1 MRILTTGA
9 YGFVGGRLIERFQRD
24 SEINLVLASRKTRGR
39 EILNGR
45 HQSVVLDVRNVEQCS
60 DAVKDIDCVVHLASL
75 DEAESNANHQLA
87 MDVNAIGTLNMVKAC
102 NRNKH
107 TKFIYLSASQHAA
120 SRTCSKH
127 Y

>member
-1 MRILTTGA
+1 MRVLITGA
-9 YGFVGGRLIERFQRD
+9 YGFVGGRLIERFQLD
-24 SEINLVLASRKTRGR
+24 SEINLVFASRKTRGG
-39 EILNGR
+39 EILNGS

-102 NRNKH
+102 NRNEH
-107 TKFIYLSASQHAA
+107 TKSIYLSASQHAG